1 VLQKFSHQFIVVRG
15 DVYMSKSK
23 QHQTYKY
30 IKNKSIL
37 NDSRPEVVLD
47 SKVEYLLLKFFVV
60 NTPCET
66 TSRRAISLKEYG
78 WKEKYNSKYGLQKRL
93 DPIIDIDSGNY
104 IFTDEDDLLDRF
116 EENKLMDNMLEDII
130 TERFVIGKTP
140 ESNKLLKLL
149 RHIRNCFAHGKYL
162 VVKNSIDQHMMIM
175 QDNDNNNVTAR
186 IILRVNTLVEMIKI
200 IDKDNSIGWKE
211 ILRNS

>member
-1 VLQKFSHQFIVVRG
+1 
-15 DVYMSKSK
+15 MSKSK

-37 NDSRPEVVLD
+37 IDSRPEVVLD
-47 SKVEYLLLKFFVV
+47 RKVEYLLLKFFVV

-78 WKEKYNSKYGLQKRL
+78 WKENYNSIYGLQKRL
-93 DPIIDIDSGNY
+93 DAIIDFNSGNY

-116 EENKLMDNMLEDII
+116 EENKLMDNMLDDII
-130 TERFVIGKTP
+130 TERFVIGKTL

-149 RHIRNCFAHGKYL
+149 RHIRNCFAHGKYI
-162 VVKNSIDQHMMIM
+162 VVENSINQNVIIM
-175 QDNDNNNVTAR
+175 QDDNTYNVTAR
-186 IILRVNTLVEMIKI
+186 IVIKVDTLVGLIKI
-200 IDKDNSIGWKE
+200 IDRNNTIGWE
-211 ILRNS
+211 EVLQDL

>member
-1 VLQKFSHQFIVVRG
+1 
-15 DVYMSKSK
+15 MPNSK
-23 QHQTYKY
+23 QQQSYKY
-30 IKNKSIL
+30 IKDKSIL
-37 NDSRPEVVLD
+37 NDSRPEIVLD

-66 TSRRAISLKEYG
+66 TSRKSISLKEYG
-78 WKEKYNSKYGLQKRL
+78 WKEKYNSKYGLQKKL
-93 DPIIDIDSGNY
+93 DPIIDFNSGNY

-116 EENKLMDNMLEDII
+116 EDNKLTDNMLEDII

-162 VVKNSIDQHMMIM
+162 VVKNSIDQQMIIM
-175 QDNDNNNVTAR
+175 QDDNTHSVTAR
-186 IILRVNTLVEMIKI
+186 IILRVNNLVEVIKI

-211 ILRNS
+211 ILRSS

>member
-1 VLQKFSHQFIVVRG
+1 
-15 DVYMSKSK
+15 MAKSK

-37 NDSRPEVVLD
+37 IDSRPEVVLD
-47 SKVEYLLLKFFVV
+47 RKVEYLLLKFFVV

-78 WKEKYNSKYGLQKRL
+78 WKENYNSIYGLQKRL
-93 DPIIDIDSGNY
+93 DAIIDFNSGNY

-116 EENKLMDNMLEDII
+116 EENKLMDNMLDDII
-130 TERFVIGKTP
+130 TERFVIGKTL

-149 RHIRNCFAHGKYL
+149 RHIRNCFAHGKYI
-162 VVKNSIDQHMMIM
+162 VVENSINQNVIIM
-175 QDNDNNNVTAR
+175 QDDNTYNVTAR
-186 IILRVNTLVEMIKI
+186 IVIKVDTLVGLIKI
-200 IDKDNSIGWKE
+200 IDRNNTIGWE
-211 ILRNS
+211 EVLQDL

>member
-1 VLQKFSHQFIVVRG
+1 
-15 DVYMSKSK
+15 MSKSK

-37 NDSRPEVVLD
+37 IDSRPEVVLD
-47 SKVEYLLLKFFVV
+47 RKVEYLLLKFFVV

-93 DPIIDIDSGNY
+93 DAIIDFNSGNY

-130 TERFVIGKTP
+130 AERFVIGKTP
-140 ESNKLLKLL
+140 GSNNLLKLL

-162 VVKNSIDQHMMIM
+162 VVNNSIDQHMMIM
-175 QDNDNNNVTAR
+175 QDDDTHNVTAR
-186 IILRVNTLVEMIKI
+186 IVIKVDTLIGLIKTIDRNNT
-200 IDKDNSIGWKE
+200 IGWE
-211 ILRNS
+211 EVLQDL